1 MSDEINI
8 GNYFSTLVKHFYG
21 QKMSIK
27 FIDNKNLR
35 QFGSFTTPMLLKNTK
50 RVLLLYFVL
59 LEIIELLKM
68 SLKSKGCKNYKYVMK
83 SLF

>member
-1 MSDEINI
+1 VSDEINI

-27 FIDNKNLR
+27 FIDNKNL
-35 QFGSFTTPMLLKNTK
+35 TTPMLLKNTK

-68 SLKSKGCKNYKYVMK
+68 SVKSKGCKNYKYVMK